1 MLLVF
6 GSINLD
12 LAFLAPKLPAPGETV
27 LGRGLLVS
35 PGGKGANQA
44 HAARRDGMPTTLVGA
59 VGDDAFAAPALA
71 ALQSAGVD
79 LMAVQRLPGATGCAS
94 IAVDDEGHNQIVVAP
109 GVNLALRQQ
118 AVGDELLAR
127 AAALLLQQE
136 TDPDEALA
144 LLRRAATSRALK
156 VLNNAPARPLTPEW
170 LERLDVLIVNETEA
184 LQTLQGLAG
193 TALDDLA
200 RHAHAWTAGPESGGC
215 APDVVDALATLARRC
230 GLVVVLTLGSR
241 GAMALTPR
249 QRIVQAPL
257 AVSVVD
263 TTGAGDT
270 FAGVLCSAMIEGR
283 SLAEAMRRACTAA
296 ALACT
301 RAGAQAAQPTREQ
314 IDQALADAPAAV
326 ETPAAQGST

>member
-12 LAFLAPKLPAPGETV
+12 LAFLASTLPAPGETV

-71 ALQSAGVD
+71 ALQAAGVD
-79 LMAVQRLPGATGCAS
+79 LAALQRLPGATGCAS
-94 IAVDDEGHNQIVVAP
+94 IAVDDAGRNQIVVAP

-118 AVGDELLAR
+118 AVSDELLAR
-127 AAALLLQQE
+127 AGALLLQQE
-136 TDPDEALA
+136 TDADETLA
-144 LLRRAATSRALK
+144 LLRRAGPTRTLK

-193 TALDDLA
+193 TSLGDLA
-200 RHAHAWTAGPESGGC
+200 AGLPAAPSDGTGG
-215 APDVVDALATLARRC
+215 AEVTDALAALARRC
-230 GLVVVLTLGSR
+230 DLEVILTLGSH
-241 GAMALTPR
+241 GALALTPR
-249 QRIVQAPL
+249 TRILQPAPR
-257 AVSVVD
+257 VTVVD

-270 FAGVLCSAMIEGR
+270 FAGVLCAALIDGLT
-283 SLAEAMRRACTAA
+283 LAEAMRRACTAA

-314 IDQALADAPAAV
+314 IDQALPGTPPSVEQADP
-326 ETPAAQGST
+326 QCST